1 MQKTSIKGKIDLDSM
16 LWFNGGY
23 YRMELNM
30 DAKKDNKLSLSS
42 RILETDTSHFD
53 LTELDPELMI
63 EGYTENYLLGTVG
76 DKLIIYTF
84 GDDRKLAAKSK
95 IFELPVQHLLGSSIF
110 EGKGKQ
116 MMACFL
122 AEI

>member
-1 MQKTSIKGKIDLDSM
+1 M

-30 DAKKDNKLSLSS
+30 DAEEENKLSLSS
-42 RILETDTSHFD
+42 RILETDTSQFD
-53 LTELDPELMI
+53 LTGLDPELMI

-95 IFELPVQHLLGSSIF
+95 IFELPVQHLLGPAIF
-110 EGKGKQ
+110 EGKGKK
-116 MMACFL
+116 MVACFL